1 LFFLGIFN
9 FLKQK
14 GEILSFK
21 IFLVQIQLILLLFW
35 DKFTN
40 FFDITKLKNNPIRE
54 IKYPTFL
61 ADELS
66 IFACLFKL
74 PDEK

>member
-1 LFFLGIFN
+1 MVYER

-14 GEILSFK
+14 GEILNFK
-21 IFLVQIQLILLLFW
+21 KKLVQIQLILLLFW
-35 DKFTN
+35 DQFTN

-54 IKYPTFL
+54 IKYPTLL
-61 ADELS
+61 ANELS